1 MNPLA
6 GRLLGKL
13 QKKKRLVDPILFRRG
28 PDFVVQRTAPR
39 ELAHIPVFTFHT
51 AVPEIFE
58 QQCAFLVNNGY
69 QTIDSDEFERAMLGE
84 IRPRARSVLL
94 TFDDGLKQVWTVAY
108 PILKKYGLRATV
120 FLVPGCITDEY
131 LPLRKTMEDVWR
143 GTSEE
148 NEVFGIAPTESAL
161 STWPE
166 IREMHSSGIMDF
178 QSHTMWHSL
187 VYRSNVIVDFGR
199 PDYYCHYMGNA
210 YVPMYQSNDVDVT
223 DRKLLLG
230 MPIYESA
237 PRMQTE
243 ARFFDDEG
251 LREQCINTVQANGE
265 LAFFDNPDWK
275 KILEK
280 LVQKYR
286 KTRALRERI
295 ESPEERDI
303 AIRGELL
310 AAKERIESELP
321 GKKVKHLCFPWYRAK
336 RFAHQCAVDTG
347 HTLMYYDYKPGFYTN
362 APGSNT
368 DKIARVEETFLRRLP
383 GDGRMSMVQIVQ
395 EVSSLRNLRTRM
407 FPN

>member
-1 MNPLA
+1 MNPLV

-13 QKKKRLVDPILFRRG
+13 QKKKHLVDPILFRKG

-58 QQCAFLVNNGY
+58 QQCAFLVSNGY
-69 QTIDSDEFERAMLGE
+69 QTIDSDEFQHVMSGN

-120 FLVPGCITDEY
+120 FLVPGCITDEQ
-131 LPLRKTMEDVWR
+131 LPLRKTMEEVWR
-143 GTSEE
+143 GSATES
-148 NEVFGIAPTESAL
+148 EVFGISATESAL
-161 STWPE
+161 STWTE
-166 IREMHSSGIMDF
+166 ILEMHNSGIMDF

-199 PDYYCHYMGNA
+199 PDYYCHYLGNA
-210 YVPMYQSNDVDVT
+210 YVPMYQSENTDVT
-223 DRKLLLG
+223 ERTLQLG

-243 ARFFDDEG
+243 ARFFDDES
-251 LREQCINTVQANGE
+251 LREKCINTVKENGE
-265 LAFFDNPDWK
+265 LAFFDNRDWR
-275 KILEK
+275 KILSK
-280 LVQKYR
+280 LVRDYR
-286 KTRALRERI
+286 TTRTLKERF
-295 ESPEERDI
+295 ETPEERDA

-310 AAKERIESELP
+310 AAKERIQNKLP
-321 GKKVKHLCFPWYRAK
+321 GKKVEHLCFPWYRAK
-336 RFAHQCAVDTG
+336 EFAHRCAVETG
-347 HTLMYYDYKPGFYTN
+347 HTLMYYDCGPGFYTN
-362 APGSNT
+362 EPGNT

-383 GDGRMSMVQIVQ
+383 GEGRMSMREIMQ
-395 EVSSLRNLRTRM
+395 EVIGLRNLRTRM
-407 FPN
+407 FPT